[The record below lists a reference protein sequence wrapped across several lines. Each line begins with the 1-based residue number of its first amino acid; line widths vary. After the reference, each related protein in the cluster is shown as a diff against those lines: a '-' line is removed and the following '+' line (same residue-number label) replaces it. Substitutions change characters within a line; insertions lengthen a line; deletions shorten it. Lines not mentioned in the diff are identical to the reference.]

1 MEKMMNSQSAAAVN
15 SAKTSFMLSAST
27 MFPFFGFNKME
38 ITEGLNKIDIV
49 NFIERAIRECK
60 TKAQFVLEFGDER
73 YCIFLNKDDKGYYI
87 TVDETSSKTVQ
98 RPVKEIKRHYF
109 FCYRLTINNIDSITD
124 YIYGIVADYYYGY
137 GIYEAPSLE
146 EAPALEEAPSLD
158 EAPELEE
165 DTVVEQIRKKYSYT
179 DASGMDVLDLVSYFN
194 DLEDEGAD
202 SAEEEAPSLEE
213 APALEEAP
221 VLDEKKILEDFC
233 TNEASK
239 IMADGLTIVALSE
252 EEHYLYDYEALYD
265 YLVDAGFNED
275 RAYEIR
281 DQYDEEV
288 DRAIRGLLTDSTF
301 VPVEVSVS
309 DVESTERFWD
319 NITMPYSARG
329 LAYAKE
335 HTNGVSMAD
344 IIRKVAEEHWNF
356 ESVVKES
363 QWTRFT
369 NDSFRDLIWSTC
381 WAEYLVGHIDE
392 ALEAET
398 RYIMDFDS
406 VYDDLF
412 DELWPYM
419 STYDDSCGGCELW
432 VNAWGVVE
440 RAAEII
446 EESGARCI
454 DWDRFPDYVMDA
466 FLGDLYGFDT
476 FTERVMSELEG
487 GDIIGIMPYD
497 DGLHLSF
504 VDDEAEVAA

>member
-27 MFPFFGFNKME
+27 MFPFFGYDKME
-38 ITEGLNKIDIV
+38 ITEGLNKIDIL

-60 TKAQFVLEFGDER
+60 AKAQVILEFGDER

-109 FCYRLTINNIDSITD
+109 FYERLTRNNIDSIAN
-124 YIYGIVADYYYGY
+124 YVYGIVADYFYGY

-146 EAPALEEAPSLD
+146 EAPALEEAPM
-158 EAPELEE
+158 LEKDDDITAE
-165 DTVVEQIRKKYSYT
+165 GYS
-179 DASGMDVLDLVSYFN
+179 
-194 DLEDEGAD
+194 
-202 SAEEEAPSLEE
+202 
-213 APALEEAP
+213 
-221 VLDEKKILEDFC
+221 
-233 TNEASK
+233 
-239 IMADGLTIVALSE
+239 VA
-252 EEHYLYDYEALYD
+252 
-265 YLVDAGFNED
+265 
-275 RAYEIR
+275 
-281 DQYDEEV
+281 
-288 DRAIRGLLTDSTF
+288 
-301 VPVEVSVS
+301 
-309 DVESTERFWD
+309 
-319 NITMPYSARG
+319 G
-329 LAYAKE
+329 LAYVKE
-335 HTNGVSMAD
+335 NTSEVSMAD
-344 IIRKVAEEHWNF
+344 IIRAVAEEHWDF

-381 WAEYLVGHIDE
+381 WAEYLVGHTDE

-398 RYIMDFDS
+398 RYVMDFDS

-412 DELWPYM
+412 GDLWPYM

-432 VNAWGVVE
+432 VDAWYVVE

-446 EESGARCI
+446 EESGSRWI
-454 DWDRFPDYVMDA
+454 DWDEFPDYVIDA
-466 FLGDLYGFDT
+466 FLGDLYSFDT

-487 GDIIGIMPYD
+487 GDIVSIMPYD

>member
-1 MEKMMNSQSAAAVN
+1 MEKMINSQSAAAVN
-15 SAKTSFMLSAST
+15 SAKTSFMLSVST
-27 MFPFFGFNKME
+27 MFPFFGYNKKE
-38 ITEGLNKIDIV
+38 ITEGLNKIDIL
-49 NFIERAIRECK
+49 NSIERAIRECK
-60 TKAQFVLEFGDER
+60 AKAQVILEFGDER

-87 TVDETSSKTVQ
+87 TVDETPSKTVQ

-109 FCYRLTINNIDSITD
+109 FCERLTRNNIDGIAN

-158 EAPELEE
+158 EDA
-165 DTVVEQIRKKYSYT
+165 VVEQIRKKYSYT

-202 SAEEEAPSLEE
+202 SAEEEAPE
-213 APALEEAP
+213 
-221 VLDEKKILEDFC
+221 LDEVKILEDFC

-239 IMADGLTIVALSE
+239 IMAAGLTSVALSE
-252 EEHYLYDYEALYD
+252 EEHYLYDYEYLYD
-265 YLVDAGFNED
+265 YLVDAGFDED

-281 DQYDEEV
+281 DQYDEEA
-288 DRAIRGLLTDSTF
+288 DRAIRGLLTAPDF
-301 VPVEVSVS
+301 VPVEVSDS
-309 DVESTERFWD
+309 DIESTERFFD
-319 NITMPYSARG
+319 NMTYPYSARG

-335 HTNGVSMAD
+335 HTSGVSMAD
-344 IIRKVAEEHWNF
+344 IIREVAKEHWDF

-381 WAEYLVGHIDE
+381 WAEYLVGHTDE

-432 VNAWGVVE
+432 VDEWYIVTL
-440 RAAEII
+440 AAEII
-446 EESGARCI
+446 EESMDDSVTRCI
-454 DWDRFPDYVMDA
+454 DWDRFPDYMMTA
-466 FLGDLYGFDT
+466 FLDDDLYGFET
-476 FTERVMSELEG
+476 FTESVMSELEG
-487 GDIIGIMPYD
+487 GDIVDIMPYY

-504 VDDEAEVAA
+504 VNDEAEVAA

>member
-1 MEKMMNSQSAAAVN
+1 MSQLNNSQSAAAKN

-27 MFPFFGFNKME
+27 MFPFFGYNEKE
-38 ITEGLNKIDIV
+38 ITDELNKIDIV
-49 NFIERAIRECK
+49 NFIAQSVRECK
-60 TKAQFVLEFGDER
+60 VKAQFILEFGDER
-73 YCIFLNKDDKGYYI
+73 YTMFLHKDDRGYYV
-87 TVDETSSKTVQ
+87 TVSETSSKTVQ
-98 RPVKEIKRHYF
+98 RPVKEIKKHYF
-109 FCYRLTINNIDSITD
+109 ICSRLTRNNIDDIAN
-124 YIYGIVADYYYGY
+124 YVYGIVADYFYGY
-137 GIYEAPSLE
+137 GIYEAPALEEATVLE
-146 EAPALEEAPSLD
+146 EAP
-158 EAPELEE
+158 
-165 DTVVEQIRKKYSYT
+165 
-179 DASGMDVLDLVSYFN
+179 M
-194 DLEDEGAD
+194 
-202 SAEEEAPSLEE
+202 
-213 APALEEAP
+213 
-221 VLDEKKILEDFC
+221 LDEKKILEDFC

-239 IMADGLTIVALSE
+239 IMAAGLTSVAMTNE
-252 EEHYLYDYEALYD
+252 EFYMYDYEALYD

-281 DQYDEEV
+281 DQYDDEV
-288 DRAIRGLLTDSTF
+288 DRAIRGLLTAPDF
-301 VPVEVSVS
+301 VPVEVSDS
-309 DVESTERFWD
+309 DIESTERFWD

-329 LAYAKE
+329 LAYVKE
-335 HTNGVSMAD
+335 NTSEVSMAD
-344 IIRKVAEEHWNF
+344 IIRAVAEEHWNF

-381 WAEYLVGHIDE
+381 WAEYLMEHTDG

-398 RYIMDFDS
+398 RYVMDFDS

-432 VNAWGVVE
+432 VNEWDVVE

-446 EESGARCI
+446 EESVADSDTRCI
-454 DWDRFPDYVMDA
+454 DWDRFPDYMMAA
-466 FLGDLYGFDT
+466 FLDDDLYGFDT

-487 GDIIGIMPYD
+487 GDIVSIMPYD

>member
-1 MEKMMNSQSAAAVN
+1 MENTMINSQSAAAVN
-15 SAKTSFMLSAST
+15 SAKTSFILYVST
-27 MFPFFGFNKME
+27 MFPFFGYNKKE
-38 ITEGLNKIDIV
+38 ITDELNKIDIA
-49 NFIERAIRECK
+49 NAIAYSIRECK
-60 TKAQFVLEFGDER
+60 KKAQFILEFGDER

-109 FCYRLTINNIDSITD
+109 FCDRLTRNNIDGIAN
-124 YIYGIVADYYYGY
+124 YIYGIVADYYYSY
-137 GIYEAPSLE
+137 GIYEAPVLE
-146 EAPALEEAPSLD
+146 EVPV
-158 EAPELEE
+158 LEE
-165 DTVVEQIRKKYSYT
+165 DTVVEQIRKQYSYT

-194 DLEDEGAD
+194 DLEDEAAD
-202 SAEEEAPSLEE
+202 SAEEEAP
-213 APALEEAP
+213 
-221 VLDEKKILEDFC
+221 VLDEVKILEDFC

-239 IMADGLTIVALSE
+239 IMAAGLTSVALTNE
-252 EEHYLYDYEALYD
+252 EFYMYDYEALYD

-281 DQYDEEV
+281 DQYDNEV
-288 DRAIRGLLTDSTF
+288 DRAIRGLLTAPDF
-301 VPVEVSVS
+301 VPVEVSDS
-309 DVESTERFWD
+309 DIESTERFFD
-319 NITMPYSARG
+319 NMSYPYSARG
-329 LAYAKE
+329 LAYIKE
-335 HTNGVSMAD
+335 HTSGVSIAD
-344 IIRKVAEEHWNF
+344 IIRAVAEEHWDF

-381 WAEYLVGHIDE
+381 WAEYLVEHTDG

-398 RYIMDFDS
+398 RYVMDFDS
-406 VYDDLF
+406 VYDSLF
-412 DELWPYM
+412 SELWPYM

-446 EESGARCI
+446 EGSGNRWI
-454 DWDRFPDYVMDA
+454 DWDRFPDYIMTA
-466 FLGDLYGFDT
+466 FLDDDLYGFDT

-487 GDIIGIMPYD
+487 GDIVGIMPYD

-504 VDDEAEVAA
+504 IDDEAEVAA